1 VLQRRRRRSEEEEEE
16 EEEEVARVLLLHP
29 RAARR
34 FERLVRVRT
43 GPVETAGP
51 FLVFF
56 FSNLP
61 DVCPEPVWVEHH
73 HLF

>member
-1 VLQRRRRRSEEEEEE
+1 
-16 EEEEVARVLLLHP
+16 VLLLHP

-34 FERLVRVRT
+34 FERLVRVQT
-43 GPVETAGP
+43 GPVETAAP

-61 DVCPEPVWVEHH
+61 DVCPEPVWVEDH